1 MTTNFFS
8 KYECNS
14 ANKKGVSEFQNDFK
28 KKFSKSRSNLCEQIA
43 IKMWF
48 LSFESINYFQKF
60 SRRQGSLFS
69 KKKLINLTKF
79 CQLPIYK
86 LLQIL
91 KNWQS
96 SKSRNANFL
105 SKLSYFQ
112 QKNSSLFSSIKKY
125 YRSQNIVNFWFPL
138 LENYHPIFDHPD
150 KQKKITH
157 LFFFHFLQNIKK
169 LTKNF
174 DFHALKRYRRLNWGS
189 CSSIC
194 CRRNC
199 CLPCLRRGEAGA
211 EAGKI

>member
-1 MTTNFFS
+1 M
-8 KYECNS
+8 
-14 ANKKGVSEFQNDFK
+14 
-28 KKFSKSRSNLCEQIA
+28 
-43 IKMWF
+43 
-48 LSFESINYFQKF
+48 
-60 SRRQGSLFS
+60 FS

-150 KQKKITH
+150 KQKKS
-157 LFFFHFLQNIKK
+157 
-169 LTKNF
+169 LTYF
-174 DFHALKRYRRLNWGS
+174 
-189 CSSIC
+189 SSIFFKISK
-194 CRRNC
+194 NSQKI
-199 CLPCLRRGEAGA
+199 LISTLWSVTGDWIEALAHPFVAAGIVVYLVSGEARPA
-211 EAGKI
+211 RRPAKFRKPMPVDF